1 MFNEVYDQLYKKNPD
16 SLARKVNVAVPDPL
30 HNKVTITE
38 NGEQDVVNYAIADI
52 DIEGSGSEGGGGGSP
67 VNPIMTINVVNNTG
81 GGFPISYTDY
91 IDNKLTFVIHPVV
104 ESTATISMPWPWFDI
119 VEGYAHDVYILT
131 NFNSETC
138 TITNL
143 VNCFF
148 PFAEDDDY
156 GTVQITDS
164 TLPASFTFTA
174 LSLN

>member
-1 MFNEVYDQLYKKNPD
+1 MDFYDILFAKK
-16 SLARKVNVAVPDPL
+16 L
-30 HNKVTITE
+30 
-38 NGEQDVVNYAIADI
+38 NGE
-52 DIEGSGSEGGGGGSP
+52 GGGGSP
-67 VNPIMTINVVNNTG
+67 VNPIMTVNVVNQTG

-104 ESTATISMPWPWFDI
+104 ESTATLSIPWPWFDI

-174 LSLN
+174 LSLQ